1 MSATIRLKERESI
14 LQSLRIGVT
23 PKLGLQHIQVGRA
36 KEVEALCKDVA
47 NISEGGSSF
56 RLVIGEYGSGKTFF
70 LSVVRAV
77 ALEKKLVTAHAD
89 LSPDRRI
96 HSNAG
101 QAQSLYSEL
110 MKNLSTRAKPDGNA
124 LTSVVE
130 RFISQSRQ
138 IADERGLDTSVI
150 IRERM
155 EQLSEMVGGYDFAK
169 VIQQYWHGYEHD
181 KEHLKSA
188 AIRWLRAE
196 YTSKLEA
203 RTDLGVRSI
212 ISDADFY
219 DALKIMSVFV
229 RLAGYDGLMVGLDE
243 LVNLYKLHSSKA
255 RTSNYE
261 QILRMLN
268 DCLQGAASHIGFV
281 LGGTPDFLYD
291 QRRGLYSY
299 EALRSRLAENDF
311 AKKAGVIDYDSP
323 VISLKN
329 LSPEELFVLLKNLRN
344 VYASGDESKY
354 LVGDDA
360 LYSFLQHCNKTIGSA
375 YFQTPRNTIKAF
387 LDLLSVLEHNPQLK
401 WQDLIAASKIEADTP
416 SDFTEAEG
424 DTDED
429 DESGDNG
436 KSQLASFT
444 L

>member
-138 IADERGLDTSVI
+138 IADERGLDTAVI

-155 EQLSEMVGGYDFAK
+155 EQLSEMVGGYDLSL
-169 VIQQYWHGYEHD
+169 I
-181 KEHLKSA
+181 
-188 AIRWLRAE
+188 
-196 YTSKLEA
+196 
-203 RTDLGVRSI
+203 
-212 ISDADFY
+212 
-219 DALKIMSVFV
+219 
-229 RLAGYDGLMVGLDE
+229 
-243 LVNLYKLHSSKA
+243 
-255 RTSNYE
+255 
-261 QILRMLN
+261 
-268 DCLQGAASHIGFV
+268 HI
-281 LGGTPDFLYD
+281 
-291 QRRGLYSY
+291 
-299 EALRSRLAENDF
+299 
-311 AKKAGVIDYDSP
+311 
-323 VISLKN
+323 
-329 LSPEELFVLLKNLRN
+329 
-344 VYASGDESKY
+344 
-354 LVGDDA
+354 
-360 LYSFLQHCNKTIGSA
+360 
-375 YFQTPRNTIKAF
+375 
-387 LDLLSVLEHNPQLK
+387 
-401 WQDLIAASKIEADTP
+401 
-416 SDFTEAEG
+416 
-424 DTDED
+424 
-429 DESGDNG
+429 
-436 KSQLASFT
+436 
-444 L
+444 